1 MNPLALKRRLM
12 VMIAVNVLAVA
23 VAMAAIVG
31 YVARDIAF
39 LGPVFVAAIAAGVAS
54 QVWFIVGF
62 AKSGRP
68 AGKA

>member
-1 MNPLALKRRLM
+1 VSALALKRRLM

-31 YVARDIAF
+31 YVAHDIAF
-39 LGPVFVAAIAAGVAS
+39 LGPVFVAAIAAGVAA
-54 QVWFIVGF
+54 QVWFIDGF
-62 AKSGRP
+62 AKGGRP